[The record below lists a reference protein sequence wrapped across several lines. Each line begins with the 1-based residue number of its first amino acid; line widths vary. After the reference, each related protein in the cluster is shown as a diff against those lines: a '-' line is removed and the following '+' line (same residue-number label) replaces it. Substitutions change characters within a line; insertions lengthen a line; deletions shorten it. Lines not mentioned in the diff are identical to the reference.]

1 MPTTSKP
8 GLLPDAPDI
17 EAYFRRVGYAG
28 PRAATFDTLA
38 ALHFLH
44 PQAIPFEN
52 LDTLL
57 RRPIE
62 LSAAAFSQKM
72 LSSGRG
78 GWCFEQSLLFGAVLQ
93 ALGFQ
98 VTGYAA
104 RVLWG
109 VPEGV
114 TRARTHMLLGV
125 ECAGVGLCI
134 VDVGFGGPTLTG
146 PLRLIPDVEQ
156 ATPHETFRLL
166 ETGRQSFVLEMR
178 LRTQWQP
185 LYSFD
190 LQPQVLADY
199 QLSNWYLSNFPESP
213 FVRGLMAARV
223 TPGGRYALF
232 NNRLSTHYLHGESEQ
247 ILLTSPGELREAL
260 AGVLRITLPD
270 DDPGLPGILARIA
283 ALPG

>member
-17 EAYFRRVGYAG
+17 EAYFRRLGYAG
-28 PRAATFDTLA
+28 PRVATFDTLA
-38 ALHFLH
+38 ALHSLH

-57 RRPIE
+57 KRPIE

-78 GWCFEQSLLFGAVLQ
+78 GWCFEQSLLFAGVLQ

-125 ECAGVGLCI
+125 ECAEAGPCI

-146 PLRLIPDVEQ
+146 PLRLIPDIEQ
-156 ATPHETFRLL
+156 ATPHEPFRLL
-166 ETGRQSFVLEMR
+166 AAGRGNFALEMR
-178 LRTQWQP
+178 LHGQWQA

-190 LQPQVLADY
+190 LQPQMLADY
-199 QLSNWYLSNFPESP
+199 QLSNWYLGNFPESP
-213 FVRGLMAARV
+213 FVRNLMAARV
-223 TPGGRYALF
+223 TPDGRYALF
-232 NNRLSTHYLHGESEQ
+232 NNRLATHRLHAESEHV
-247 ILLTSPGELREAL
+247 LLTSVGELRGAL
-260 AGVLRITLPD
+260 EGVLRITLPD
-270 DDPGLPGILARIA
+270 DPGLPAVLERIA
-283 ALPG
+283 GMPG